1 MKVSK
6 LNVAVL
12 VQFAG
17 LLMLGFAHDNILR
30 ALGPW
35 SSLWVA
41 SYIVV
46 SRSASSRH
54 SLPFPSPLLIRAR
67 IRMAD
72 A

>member
-30 ALGPW
+30 ALGA
-35 SSLWVA
+35 VVI
-41 SYIVV
+41 IVGGV
-46 SRSASSRH
+46 LYRREQKRLKSAQPPVPIAPVDSGANS
-54 SLPFPSPLLIRAR
+54 
-67 IRMAD
+67 D
-72 A
+72 G